1 MSTSIQTLV
10 DAALEQWE
18 SWDALGVTTRGQI
31 LDRFADAL
39 DAERAA
45 MVRWQ
50 IDNAMQQI
58 GQQLELPGPTGEAN
72 VLFTAGRGL
81 FVLSADENAHSCAMV
96 GQLTA
101 ALMAGN
107 VVIVLGHNNL
117 IQLLTAAG
125 CPQGVAQTLDAPTLP
140 ESLISQPQ
148 LAGVAITADDASI
161 AQLNTQLAARNGNL
175 AQLISE
181 TDLSGLAQIASP
193 YYLLRFITE
202 RTRTD
207 NTTAV
212 GGNATLLELGAK
224 EE

>member
-10 DAALEQWE
+10 DATLDQWE
-18 SWDALGVTTRGQI
+18 SWDALGTEMRGQI

-50 IDNAMQQI
+50 IANAMTQI
-58 GQQLELPGPTGEAN
+58 GQPIELPGPTGEAN
-72 VLFTAGRGL
+72 VLSTAGRGL
-81 FVLSADENAHSCAMV
+81 FVLSTDENAHSCAMV

-101 ALMAGN
+101 ALIAGN
-107 VVIVLGHNNL
+107 VIIVLGHNNL

-125 CPQGVAQTLDAPTLP
+125 CPQGVAQTLDAQTLP
-140 ESLISQPQ
+140 ENLISQPR
-148 LAGVAITADDASI
+148 LAGVAITANDASI
-161 AQLNTQLAARNGNL
+161 AELNQQLTARNGNL